1 MIASSRK
8 NFEDCEKAM
17 KEILKRYIDDSH
29 EKLLA
34 TLTNR

>member
-1 MIASSRK
+1 MIESSRK
-8 NFEDCEKAM
+8 NFKDCEKAM
-17 KEILKRYIDDSH
+17 KEILKKYIDHSH